1 MEVNN
6 MEENELNLDQEREA
20 FIKFFLQKRRDIKK
34 IKFKELSGWL
44 KLSIVIGWIIGVEML
59 LAFLYGLILGL
70 FGV

>member
-1 MEVNN
+1 
-6 MEENELNLDQEREA
+6 MEENKLNLDQEREA
-20 FIKFFLQKRRDIKK
+20 FIKFFLQKRDIKK

-44 KLSIVIGWIIGVEML
+44 KLSIVIGWIIGAEML

>member
-1 MEVNN
+1 

-20 FIKFFLQKRRDIKK
+20 FIKFFLQKRDIKK

>member
-20 FIKFFLQKRRDIKK
+20 FIKFFLQKRDIKK

>member
-1 MEVNN
+1 

-20 FIKFFLQKRRDIKK
+20 FIKFFLQKRDIKK
-34 IKFKELSGWL
+34 TKFKELSGWL

>member
-6 MEENELNLDQEREA
+6 MEENKLNLDQEREA
-20 FIKFFLQKRRDIKK
+20 FIKFFLQKRDIKK

-44 KLSIVIGWIIGVEML
+44 KLSIVIGWIIGAEML

>member
-1 MEVNN
+1 